1 MTTRRSLVSLTVA
14 ALTLSALAGCSSGT
28 ADTVA
33 TSAGANQ
40 AAVPTGSAT
49 DVAFAQSMI
58 PHHQQA
64 VEMADLALSGGSGAS
79 DQVRRLARQ
88 IKAAQDPEMQQMTK
102 WLQGWGAPTAM
113 PGTTDGSGMAGMD
126 HSGHDMGGM
135 SVSGMMTADQMTRLR
150 QARGPR
156 FDQLWLSMMIDHH
169 QGAIAMAEQA
179 RSSGNVLVRV
189 MADGIIAAQREEIGA
204 MSALLDGGR

>member
-113 PGTTDGSGMAGMD
+113 PGTTDGSEAMLCTGRKSSTNGSIARMPAGRA
-126 HSGHDMGGM
+126 SKP
-135 SVSGMMTADQMTRLR
+135 A
-150 QARGPR
+150 
-156 FDQLWLSMMIDHH
+156 
-169 QGAIAMAEQA
+169 
-179 RSSGNVLVRV
+179 
-189 MADGIIAAQREEIGA
+189 
-204 MSALLDGGR
+204 